1 MRYGIL
7 LTTIIGSASLFGCGD
22 SILGPIDPGEVMVF
36 MDVSGGFAGVSYTF
50 EVDGE
55 SGEVRAL
62 TCSNGCSF
70 TPGQVLTRLSGAQ
83 VSDLAAR
90 LEDAGALTFDG
101 ADFGTECC
109 DQFEYTLSYVR
120 GDQTATMSGTT
131 SRMPVALAAAVGD
144 LAGLISGQLPAI
156 VRMSSTPS
164 DWPIDPYS
172 LGTVTVSGHQL
183 MTTAT
188 YGGGC
193 EIHTFDL
200 VALGGWLE
208 SSPVQVDVLIT
219 HDDPGDMCEALPTV
233 ELRYSLRPIVAAYED
248 AYGPG
253 QAGSRTLILRVADP
267 EEGGVRL
274 VDFVF

>member
-22 SILGPIDPGEVMVF
+22 SILGPIDPDGVTIL

-55 SGEVRAL
+55 SGEVRGL

-70 TPGQVLTRLSGAQ
+70 APGQVLMRLSRAQ

-90 LEDAGALTFDG
+90 LEDAGSLTFDG
-101 ADFGTECC
+101 LDFGTECC
-109 DQFEYTLSYVR
+109 DQFEYTLSYGR
-120 GDQTATMSGTT
+120 NGNTASMSGTT
-131 SRMPVALAAAVGD
+131 SRMPAALAAAVGD
-144 LAGLISGQLPAI
+144 LAGLINGQLPAI
-156 VRMSSTPS
+156 VRMESTPG
-164 DWPIDPYS
+164 DWPGDAYS
-172 LGTVTVSGHQL
+172 LGEITVSGHQL

-208 SSPVQVDVLIT
+208 SSPVQVDILIT
-219 HDDPGDMCEALPTV
+219 HDDHDDLCDALPTV
-233 ELRYSLRPIVAAYED
+233 ELRYSLRPIVEAYEE
-248 AYGPG
+248 AYGAG
-253 QAGSRTLILRVADP
+253 AAGSRTLILRVADP
-267 EEGGVRL
+267 EEGETRL
-274 VDFVF
+274 IEFEF